1 MVTPLIVSLREKLR
15 RDLAAGVS
23 PARVCGKAID
33 YSHGLISARW
43 HLRHVDERGQGI
55 RTIGPPRIENHG
67 FMAIADGCLL
77 RSVMVPVELVAEE
90 GAELRLGRE
99 VRVNYGA
106 SLGATASIVVG
117 DRVRIGP
124 YAMIVDSA
132 FHDVYRRDRRP
143 LSAPVVLED
152 DVWLGARAVVLPGV
166 RVGRASVVGTGAV
179 VTRDVPA
186 FTIVAGVPARVRS
199 TIDADRFLRELATG

>member
-1 MVTPLIVSLREKLR
+1 MVNELLTSLREKLR
-15 RDLAAGVS
+15 RDLAAGLS
-23 PARVCGKAID
+23 PARVCGKALD
-33 YSHGLISARW
+33 YSRGLVSAGW
-43 HLRHVDERGQGI
+43 HLRHVDELGRGI
-55 RTIGPPRIENHG
+55 RTIGTPRIENHG
-67 FMAIADGCLL
+67 FISIADGCLL
-77 RSVMVPVELVAEE
+77 RSVMVPVELVAED

-143 LSAPVVLED
+143 PSAPVVLED
-152 DVWLGARAVVLPGV
+152 DVWVGARAVVLPGV
-166 RVGRASVVGTGAV
+166 RIGRASVVATGAV
-179 VTRDVPA
+179 VTKDVPA
-186 FTIVAGVPARVRS
+186 FSVVVGVPARVRS
-199 TIDADRFLRELATG
+199 TFDADRFLRELEAG